1 MLTNDNNVRRN
12 DLSLRLKYIGI
23 KTRIFKIAPFK
34 YVILC
39 SNIPDD
45 FEKIKTYFDRSIR
58 YVTLQISLSDQV
70 PEHYIEELSPI
81 DMEHPVDD
89 FRATARTRAEI
100 EEYIYGRYHDFDIR
114 KIVPNEGGINFH
126 MDIYVGSD
134 VSDKQIAR
142 LQKELTEVRGNR
154 GSTHLFSSDGHPLP
168 CSAEKFCKR
177 NCGGCQRIRRHAGY
191 RGFSGFQ

>member
-45 FEKIKTYFDRSIR
+45 FEKIKTYFDCSIR
-58 YVTLQISLSDQV
+58 YLTLQISLSDQV

-114 KIVPNEGGINFH
+114 KIVPSEGGINFH

-134 VSDKQIAR
+134 VSDKQMAR
-142 LQKELTEVRGNR
+142 LQKELTEVDFGTDQIRY
-154 GSTHLFSSDGHPLP
+154 FVQ
-168 CSAEKFCKR
+168 R
-177 NCGGCQRIRRHAGY
+177 NLRKIKQN
-191 RGFSGFQ
+191 

>member
-58 YVTLQISLSDQV
+58 YLTLQISLSDQV

-89 FRATARTRAEI
+89 FCAT
-100 EEYIYGRYHDFDIR
+100 DSF
-114 KIVPNEGGINFH
+114 FH
-126 MDIYVGSD
+126 AYSLNI
-134 VSDKQIAR
+134 
-142 LQKELTEVRGNR
+142 
-154 GSTHLFSSDGHPLP
+154 LFSDDLMFTP
-168 CSAEKFCKR
+168 F
-177 NCGGCQRIRRHAGY
+177 IY
-191 RGFSGFQ
+191 

>member
-23 KTRIFKIAPFK
+23 KTRIFKIAPFM

-70 PEHYIEELSPI
+70 PEHY
-81 DMEHPVDD
+81 
-89 FRATARTRAEI
+89 
-100 EEYIYGRYHDFDIR
+100 
-114 KIVPNEGGINFH
+114 
-126 MDIYVGSD
+126 
-134 VSDKQIAR
+134 
-142 LQKELTEVRGNR
+142 
-154 GSTHLFSSDGHPLP
+154 
-168 CSAEKFCKR
+168 
-177 NCGGCQRIRRHAGY
+177 Y
-191 RGFSGFQ
+191 RGTLSN

>member
-1 MLTNDNNVRRN
+1 MRVNWRYHDLEITLLIIQDKLNTKFAKSEIRVIENSDFCDIQRGDLMLTNDNNVRRN

-100 EEYIYGRYHDFDIR
+100 EEYI
-114 KIVPNEGGINFH
+114 
-126 MDIYVGSD
+126 
-134 VSDKQIAR
+134 
-142 LQKELTEVRGNR
+142 
-154 GSTHLFSSDGHPLP
+154 
-168 CSAEKFCKR
+168 
-177 NCGGCQRIRRHAGY
+177 
-191 RGFSGFQ
+191 

>member
-23 KTRIFKIAPFK
+23 KTRIFKIAPFM

-70 PEHYIEELSPI
+70 PEHYICLLYTS
-81 DMEHPVDD
+81 DAADD
-89 FRATARTRAEI
+89 
-100 EEYIYGRYHDFDIR
+100 
-114 KIVPNEGGINFH
+114 
-126 MDIYVGSD
+126 
-134 VSDKQIAR
+134 
-142 LQKELTEVRGNR
+142 
-154 GSTHLFSSDGHPLP
+154 
-168 CSAEKFCKR
+168 
-177 NCGGCQRIRRHAGY
+177 
-191 RGFSGFQ
+191 

>member
-1 MLTNDNNVRRN
+1 MRVNWRYHDLEITLLIIQDKLNTKFAKSEIRVIENSDFCDIQRGDLMLTNDNNVRRN

-89 FRATARTRAEI
+89 FRATAI
-100 EEYIYGRYHDFDIR
+100 FIWIF
-114 KIVPNEGGINFH
+114 
-126 MDIYVGSD
+126 M
-134 VSDKQIAR
+134 
-142 LQKELTEVRGNR
+142 LEVM
-154 GSTHLFSSDGHPLP
+154 
-168 CSAEKFCKR
+168 
-177 NCGGCQRIRRHAGY
+177 
-191 RGFSGFQ
+191 